1 MPVGSASVRSP
12 SKPSSRAKPGP
23 LSQSDAARRRIQPSD
38 KRVNGAPRLT
48 EEGYRSVFEN
58 AVFGVFQT
66 TPGGRFITANS
77 ALARILGYES
87 AKELIET
94 VTDIGR
100 QVHVDPERRSEF
112 RRILQESGAVHNFE
126 ARAYR
131 RDRSII
137 WLSLS
142 ARALR
147 DNTGDLIGFEGIVED
162 VTARKQTEAELRESR
177 ERLSATY
184 SQAAVG
190 ISEVDM
196 MGRFL
201 AVNDRFCEVT
211 GYSRGELLS
220 LRFQDITHP
229 DDIQADDELFG
240 RLRAGQIDTHRLERR
255 YLHGDGPVIWI
266 ELNVSLVRDDS
277 GQPGYCVA
285 VVQDIS
291 ARKRAEQA
299 AEDARQRV
307 EFLAGSSPMF
317 LSGSV
322 DPEGILQQLTEL
334 WVPRIADLCAVDM
347 LDGDGTL
354 RRMAVMHRDPAK
366 LNLARELQE
375 RYPLRLDDPRG
386 AGSVVR
392 TGQTEF
398 YPTIPDQLLEASARD
413 LQLLGILREW
423 GLKSAICAPL
433 NARGKTLG
441 AATFITAESGRV
453 YKEDDLEFI
462 EELCNR
468 AALAIDN
475 ARLYE
480 AQQKAR
486 TAAEGA
492 QQRLWF
498 LAEANAVLSSSLDL
512 ETTLARV
519 AGLAV
524 PSLADCCVAHIFPGD
539 QNEARS
545 AISHIDPSKEELV
558 RDLHSRYVPAPDEP
572 HPLMRMMNSE
582 APVLVEEIDEAAM
595 AGIVRD
601 EEHREI
607 LRKLNFKSYMAV
619 PLVARGRLF
628 GALTFATSASGRR
641 YSQQDLSLAEEL
653 ARRAALALDNARL
666 YENSQR
672 VQEALRVALEAKDE
686 FLGVMSHE
694 LRTPITAIYG
704 GIRVLQS
711 RGERLDDESKT
722 RLLEDIEQ
730 ESERLFRLVE
740 NLLVLSRLE
749 LGQEVATEPVL
760 AQRIIGKLASNF
772 KQRRPARSLILDV
785 DEEMDPVAA
794 EPHYLEQVLRNLLT
808 NADKYSPFDSPIEIQ
823 TRTRNG
829 EAEIVILDHGLGI
842 APEEAETI
850 FERFYRS
857 DRTSAQAAGI
867 GLGLTVCKRLMEA
880 QAGRVWARPRQGGGL
895 EVGITLR
902 TYKEAPA

>member
-1 MPVGSASVRSP
+1 MRLL
-12 SKPSSRAKPGP
+12 SKPSSRTKSGA
-23 LSQSDAARRRIQPSD
+23 LSQSGAARRRIPPSD
-38 KRVNGAPRLT
+38 QRVDSAPRLT
-48 EEGYRSVFEN
+48 EQGYRSVFEN

-66 TPGGRFITANS
+66 TPDGRFITANS

-87 AKELIET
+87 AQELIET
-94 VTDIGR
+94 VTDIAH
-100 QVHVDPERRSEF
+100 QIHVDPERRSEF

-131 RDRSII
+131 KDRSII

-147 DNTGDLIGFEGIVED
+147 ENTGDLLGFEGIVED
-162 VTARKQTEAELRESR
+162 VTARKRTEAELRESR
-177 ERLSATY
+177 KRLSATY

-196 MGRFL
+196 AGRFL
-201 AVNDRFCEVT
+201 NMNDRFCEIT
-211 GYSRGELLS
+211 GYSREDLLS

-229 DDIQADDELFG
+229 DDIHADAELFG
-240 RLRAGQIDTHRLERR
+240 RLWAGEIDTYRLEKR
-255 YLHGDGPVIWI
+255 YIHRDGPVIWI
-266 ELNVSLVRDDS
+266 ELNASLVRDDS
-277 GQPGYCVA
+277 GQPSYRVA
-285 VVQDIS
+285 VVQDVS
-291 ARKRAEQA
+291 ARKRAEEA
-299 AEDARQRV
+299 AENARQKV
-307 EFLAGSSPMF
+307 EFLAGSSSMF

-334 WVPRIADLCAVDM
+334 WVPRIADLCAIDM

-354 RRMAVMHRDPAK
+354 RRMAVMNRDPAK
-366 LNLARELQE
+366 LKLARELQE
-375 RYPLRLDDPRG
+375 RYPLGLDDPRG
-386 AGSVVR
+386 AGNVVR
-392 TGQTEF
+392 TGRAEF
-398 YPTIPDQLLEASARD
+398 YPTIPDELLEASARD
-413 LQLLGILREW
+413 AGLLAVLREW

-433 NARGKTLG
+433 SARGKTLG
-441 AATFITAESGRV
+441 AATFITAESRRIYSEV
-453 YKEDDLEFI
+453 DLEFI

-480 AQQKAR
+480 AEQKAR
-486 TAAEGA
+486 AAAEGA

-498 LAEANAVLSSSLDL
+498 LAEANAVLSSSLDF

-539 QNEARS
+539 EDEARS

-558 RDLHSRYVPAPDEP
+558 RQLHSRYVPAPDEP
-572 HPLMRMMNSE
+572 HPLVKMIHSQT
-582 APVLVEEIDEAAM
+582 PVLVEDIDEASM
-595 AGIVRD
+595 AGIIRD
-601 EEHREI
+601 EKHRVI
-607 LRKLNFKSYMAV
+607 LRKLDFKSYMAV

-628 GALTFATSASGRR
+628 GAMTFAIAGGERR
-641 YSQQDLSLAEEL
+641 YSQQDVSLAEEL

-704 GIRVLQS
+704 GTRVLRS
-711 RGERLDDESKT
+711 RGERLDDESKA

-730 ESERLFRLVE
+730 ESERLFRMVE

-760 AQRIIGKLASNF
+760 AQRIIGKLASSF

-785 DEEMDPVAA
+785 DEEMEPVAA

-808 NADKYSPFDSPIEIQ
+808 NADKYSPLDSPVEIE
-823 TRTRNG
+823 TRAQNG
-829 EAEIVILDHGLGI
+829 EAEIVILDHGPGI
-842 APEEAETI
+842 APEETETI

-895 EVGITLR
+895 EVGITLP
-902 TYKEAPA
+902 TYKEAQHDV

>member
-1 MPVGSASVRSP
+1 
-12 SKPSSRAKPGP
+12 
-23 LSQSDAARRRIQPSD
+23 
-38 KRVNGAPRLT
+38 VN
-48 EEGYRSVFEN
+48 
-58 AVFGVFQT
+58 
-66 TPGGRFITANS
+66 
-77 ALARILGYES
+77 
-87 AKELIET
+87 
-94 VTDIGR
+94 
-100 QVHVDPERRSEF
+100 
-112 RRILQESGAVHNFE
+112 NFE
-126 ARAYR
+126 AQAYQK
-131 RDRSII
+131 DGGVI

-147 DNTGDLIGFEGIVED
+147 DESGAVFGFEGIVED
-162 VTARKQTEAELRESR
+162 ISLRKQAEAELRKNR
-177 ERLSATY
+177 ERLNATY

-196 MGRFL
+196 SGRFL
-201 AVNDRFCEVT
+201 DVNDRFCEIT
-211 GYSRGELLS
+211 GYARADLLS
-220 LRFQDITHP
+220 TRFQDITHP
-229 DDIQADDELFG
+229 DDVQAEAELFG
-240 RLRAGQIDTHRLERR
+240 SLRVGEIDTYRLEKR
-255 YLHGDGPVIWI
+255 YIHRDGPVIWI

-277 GQPGYCVA
+277 GQPSYRVA

-307 EFLAGSSPMF
+307 EFLAVSSPIF

-322 DPEGILQQLTEL
+322 DHEGILQQLTEL
-334 WVPRIADLCAVDM
+334 WVPRIADLCAIDM
-347 LDGDGTL
+347 LEDGDGTL

-366 LNLARELQE
+366 LKLARELQE

-386 AGSVVR
+386 AGNVIR
-392 TGQTEF
+392 TGQAEF
-398 YPTIPDQLLEASARD
+398 YPAIPDELLEASARD
-413 LQLLGILREW
+413 DELLEILREW

-433 NARGKTLG
+433 SARGKTLG

-453 YKEDDLEFI
+453 YNRDDLEFI

-519 AGLAV
+519 AALAV

-539 QNEARS
+539 ENDARS
-545 AISHIDPSKEELV
+545 AISHIDPSKEQLV
-558 RDLHSRYVPAPDEP
+558 RQLHSRYVPAPDEP
-572 HPLMRMMNSE
+572 HPLMQMMHSQT
-582 APVLVEEIDEAAM
+582 PVLVEDIDEAAM

-607 LRKLNFKSYMAV
+607 LYKLNFKSYMAV
-619 PLVARGRLF
+619 PLIARGRLF
-628 GALTFATSASGRR
+628 GALTFATSAERR
-641 YSQQDLSLAEEL
+641 YDQQDLSLAEEL

-666 YENSQR
+666 YEDSQR

-704 GIRVLQS
+704 GTRVLRS
-711 RGERLDDESKT
+711 RGERLDDESKG

-730 ESERLFRLVE
+730 ESERLFRMVE

-760 AQRIIGKLASNF
+760 AQRIIGKLASSF
-772 KQRRPARSLILDV
+772 KQRRPARPLILDV

-808 NADKYSPFDSPIEIQ
+808 NADKYSPFDGPIEIE
-823 TRTRNG
+823 TRTQNG
-829 EAEIVILDHGLGI
+829 EAEIVILDHGPGI
-842 APEEAETI
+842 APGETETI

-857 DRTSAQAAGI
+857 DRTSTQAAGI

-880 QAGRVWARPRQGGGL
+880 QAGRVWARPRRGGGL
-895 EVGITLR
+895 AVGVTLPI
-902 TYKEAPA
+902 YKEAQHDV